1 MIDKKQI
8 LIFLAVTVAA
18 GLLVGC
24 GSQTPTITPVITAP
38 ASTAAPSFR
47 PSKGDVTAS
56 GVVVP
61 AQQSNLGLALPAR
74 VTSVEV
80 AEGETVVEGQT
91 LIILAG
97 QAALESAV
105 SAAEMELLSA
115 QQGEEMALGQAKLEY
130 ANALDALDDA
140 QREWTA
146 NQPGN
151 RATASGLKDAKA
163 DVTIAEKRL
172 VQARINREKASGTVG
187 KAQAQSALRDA
198 ENFYY
203 QAVAHLNWLQS
214 EPTDLEQA
222 LLDAELAYA
231 EARLSVA
238 EAELNRLEGGEN
250 PDELSIAE
258 ARLKAAESGLKA
270 AQGAMGDG
278 EIKAPFSGTV
288 AGVMVNP
295 GEAVMPGQVLVT
307 IANLD
312 KLQVETTDL
321 SERDI
326 VRVEVG
332 QPAKVHLEALGE
344 DVDGVVSRISPQ
356 SLTIGGDVVYKV
368 TIDLNSHPE
377 DLLWGMSVEVVID
390 TK

>member
-1 MIDKKQI
+1 MSYKKWI
-8 LIFLAVTVAA
+8 FIVLISAVLLA
-18 GLLVGC
+18 GC
-24 GSQTPTITPVITAP
+24 DSGTPTITPVITAP
-38 ASTAAPSFR
+38 ASTSAPSYR
-47 PSKGDVTAS
+47 PSKGDVNAS

-61 AQQSNLGLALPAR
+61 AQYTNLGLALPAR
-74 VTSVEV
+74 VKAVEV
-80 AEGETVVEGQT
+80 AEGDLVNEGQT
-91 LIILAG
+91 LILLAG
-97 QAALESAV
+97 HEALEAAV
-105 SAAEMELLSA
+105 AAAEMELVSA
-115 QQGEEMALGQAKLEY
+115 QGAVDMALGQAKLEY
-130 ANALDALDDA
+130 ANAMDALEDA
-140 QREWTA
+140 QRKWTA

-172 VQARINREKASGTVG
+172 AQARTNLEKASGTVG

-214 EPTDLEQA
+214 DPTELEQA
-222 LLDAELAYA
+222 LLDAELEFAK
-231 EARLSVA
+231 ARLKVA

-258 ARLKAAESGLKA
+258 ARLKAAESGHKA
-270 AQGAMGDG
+270 ALGALGDG
-278 EIKAPFSGTV
+278 EIKAPFDGTV

-295 GEAVMPGQVLVT
+295 GEAVVPGQILIT
-307 IANLD
+307 IADLD

-326 VRVEVG
+326 IQVQVG
-332 QPAKVHLEALGE
+332 QPAKVYLEALGE
-344 DVDGVVSRISPQ
+344 EIDGIVARISPQ
-356 SLTIGGDVVYKV
+356 AMTIGGDVVYTV
-368 TIDLNSHPE
+368 TIDLTSHPE
-377 DLLWGMSVEVVID
+377 NLLWGMSVEVQID

>member
-1 MIDKKQI
+1 MIDNKWI
-8 LIFLAVTVAA
+8 LIVLISAVLLA
-18 GLLVGC
+18 GC
-24 GSQTPTITPVITAP
+24 GSDTPTITPVITAP

-47 PSKGDVTAS
+47 PSQGDVTAS
-56 GVVVP
+56 GVVLP
-61 AQQSNLGLALPAR
+61 AQQANLGLALPAR

-80 AEGETVVEGQT
+80 VEGDSVTEGQT

-97 QAALESAV
+97 HAALESAV
-105 SAAEMELLSA
+105 SAAEMELINA
-115 QQGEEMALGQAKLEY
+115 QQGAEMALGQAKLEY

-140 QREWTA
+140 QRKWTA

-172 VQARINREKASGTVG
+172 AQARIDREKASGTTG
-187 KAQAQSALRDA
+187 KALAQSALRDA
-198 ENFYY
+198 ENAYY

-214 EPTDLEQA
+214 DPTDLEQA
-222 LLDAELAYA
+222 LLDAELAFA

-238 EAELNRLEGGEN
+238 AAELDRLEGGEN
-250 PDELSIAE
+250 ADELSQAE
-258 ARLKAAESGLKA
+258 ARLKAAESGLA
-270 AQGAMGDG
+270 AALGALGDG
-278 EIKAPFSGTV
+278 AIKAPFDGTI

-295 GEAVMPGQVLVT
+295 GEAVIPGQVLVT
-307 IANLD
+307 VADLD

-332 QPAKVHLEALGE
+332 QPAVVHLEALGE
-344 DVDGVVSRISPQ
+344 DVDGIVSYISPQ
-356 SLTIGGDVVYKV
+356 SLTIGGDVVYTV
-368 TIDLNSHPE
+368 TIDLDSHP
-377 DLLWGMSVEVVID
+377 DNLLWGMSVEVHIN